1 MPHERRHDS
10 FRWRFEEK
18 RINEGQVGIVGGWI
32 GTGTAPGGGNSSLF
46 TCSLSSKMMAA
57 APISRIHSGRI
68 GAICCRHGSIKEMSG
83 WELIRLLLPW
93 KGTRLTHIARR
104 ELE

>member
-32 GTGTAPGGGNSSLF
+32 GMGTAPGGGNSSLF
-46 TCSLSSKMMAA
+46 TCSLSSKMAA

-68 GAICCRHGSIKEMSG
+68 GAICCRHGSI
-83 WELIRLLLPW
+83 
-93 KGTRLTHIARR
+93 RR
-104 ELE
+104 CLDGN